1 MNQMFFTKKSVFQ
14 QFRLFALIFFIWFM
28 NRFDS
33 SIQNYISIVL
43 LLSIGLWHGAN
54 DINLARSKY
63 LSMSFWKVLGLYVLL
78 LLTVGIIFLTIPKIT
93 VLFLLL
99 LSSYHF
105 GSDFVFKV
113 KNIVPPLGIGWMVL
127 STLFFINTT
136 ETQVIF
142 QELLDIQ
149 LSDSLIQTNFYIS
162 AVLGAGLLLYNA
174 FRDRNYL
181 FLIGTVVLFL
191 GFWSTDLITGFTA
204 YFIFW
209 HSIPSVIEQSV
220 DHTWTEKLNVEAIK
234 NFFRRSFLYYAISLV
249 GVILYFYLKSQTIS
263 SGLTLVILMVLS
275 VPHVLVIDLFK
286 RDAD

>member
-63 LSMSFWKVLGLYVLL
+63 LSMSFGKVLSLYLL
-78 LLTVGIIFLTIPKIT
+78 LLLSVGIIFLTIPKIT

-142 QELLDIQ
+142 QELLEIK
-149 LSDSLIQTNFYIS
+149 LSDLLIETNFYI
-162 AVLGAGLLLYNA
+162 AGALGTGLLLYNSY
-174 FRDRNYL
+174 RDRNYL
-181 FLIGTVVLFL
+181 FLISTVILFL

-209 HSIPSVIEQSV
+209 HSIPSVIEQSI
-220 DHTWTEKLNVEAIK
+220 DNTWTEKLNIEAVK

-286 RDAD
+286 RGAD

>member
-1 MNQMFFTKKSVFQ
+1 
-14 QFRLFALIFFIWFM
+14 
-28 NRFDS
+28 
-33 SIQNYISIVL
+33 
-43 LLSIGLWHGAN
+43 
-54 DINLARSKY
+54 
-63 LSMSFWKVLGLYVLL
+63 MSFWKVLGLYVLL

-162 AVLGAGLLLYNA
+162 AVLGTSLLLYNA
-174 FRDRNYL
+174 LRDRNYL
-181 FLIGTVVLFL
+181 FLISTVVLFL